1 MYRVASHTKQKQ
13 TVLAKKLQW
22 FQNAITPLEAG
33 DEKMSDDDEEPQD
46 ESQEESIDEL
56 KALKGKSMYTHN
68 DLHVMVN
75 S

>member
-1 MYRVASHTKQKQ
+1 
-13 TVLAKKLQW
+13 
-22 FQNAITPLEAG
+22 
-33 DEKMSDDDEEPQD
+33 MSDDDEEPQD